1 MAITVSNLEFGSLGN
16 LRCTTGT
23 ISMDNGY
30 PTGGEAL
37 TKATLG
43 LPSEIRFI
51 MFEPTG
57 GLCFEYDHTNE
68 KVLAYV
74 PGLIVGAAGGHT
86 LDDYDL
92 EGVGA
97 TTAGYAIGLEAS
109 ITQSTTMRFGLM
121 KEVANNEDLS
131 TITGVNF
138 FAVGS

>member
-23 ISMDNGY
+23 IAMDNGY

-51 MFEPTG
+51 VFEPTG

-68 KVLAYV
+68 KLKAYV
-74 PGLIVGAAGGHT
+74 PGAAFAAAGGAT
-86 LDDYDL
+86 LDDYAL
-92 EGVGA
+92 TGVGS
-97 TTAGYAIGLEAS
+97 TTAISIGLDNAAA
-109 ITQSTTMRFGLM
+109 TPVLFGLM

-138 FAVGS
+138 FAVGA